1 MGKIPRLMGTSIKFP
16 DTSQALEDPN
26 GLLAAGGTLNKETL
40 LSAYQSGIFPWFEDD
55 SPILW
60 WSPNPRCI
68 IQPEGFAPSKS
79 LKRKARKGGFEI
91 RIDSCFEEVIDSCK
105 RVHRKKQRGTWI
117 TNEMRDAYIE
127 LHHSGFAHSIECCIN
142 NHLVAGLYGV
152 SLGNLFFGESM
163 FSKRNDA
170 SKCALVSLVRYAE
183 KNGIRLIDCQM
194 RTDHLIRM
202 GAQEIPRKIF
212 LQQLKKLVPRYT
224 QKRDCYEYNSRP
236 AVAS

>member
-1 MGKIPRLMGTSIKFP
+1 MGKIPTLTGTSIKFP
-16 DTSQALEDPN
+16 ETSQALDDPN
-26 GLLAAGGTLNKETL
+26 GLLAAGGTLSKETL
-40 LSAYQSGIFPWFEDD
+40 LSAYQSGIFPWFEDN

-68 IQPEGFAPSKS
+68 LQPEGFAPSKS

-127 LHHSGFAHSIECCIN
+127 LHHSGFAHSIECFTN
-142 NHLVAGLYGV
+142 SHLVAGLYGV

-163 FSKRNDA
+163 FSVEPAA
-170 SKCALVSLVRYAE
+170 SKALFAGLVPRLWAAGYQ
-183 KNGIRLIDCQM
+183 LIDCQIY
-194 RTDHLIRM
+194 TEHLARF
-202 GAQEIPRKIF
+202 GGLEIERDTF
-212 LQQLKKLVPRYT
+212 LSELKTALAEKP
-224 QKRDCYEYNSRP
+224 KAIWP
-236 AVAS
+236 ASVS

>member
-1 MGKIPRLMGTSIKFP
+1 MGTSIKFP
-16 DTSQALEDPN
+16 ETSQALEDPN
-26 GLLAAGGTLNKETL
+26 GLLAAGGTLSKETL
-40 LSAYQSGIFPWFEDD
+40 LSAYQSGIFPWFEDN

-127 LHHSGFAHSIECCIN
+127 LHHSGFAHSIECFTN
-142 NHLVAGLYGV
+142 SHLVAGLYGV

-163 FSKRNDA
+163 FQRATDCSKL
-170 SKCALVSLVRYAE
+170 ALVGLVQIMKE
-183 KNGIRLIDCQM
+183 NKSKMIDCQVSNP
-194 RTDHLIRM
+194 HLLSL
-202 GAQEIPRKIF
+202 GATEVTREKF
-212 LQQLKKLVPRYT
+212 LDLLSKGLLEKPIDWKKHSGKLKL
-224 QKRDCYEYNSRP
+224 EL
-236 AVAS
+236 

>member
-1 MGKIPRLMGTSIKFP
+1 MGKIPTLMGTPIKFP
-16 DTSQALEDPN
+16 ETSQALEDPN
-26 GLLAAGGTLNKETL
+26 GLLAAGGTLDKETL
-40 LSAYQSGIFPWFEDD
+40 LSAYQRGIFPWFEDN

-68 IQPEGFAPSKS
+68 LQPEGFAPSKS

-127 LHHSGFAHSIECCIN
+127 LHHSGFAHSIECFTN
-142 NHLVAGLYGV
+142 SHLVAGLYGV

-163 FSKRNDA
+163 FQRATDCSKL
-170 SKCALVSLVRYAE
+170 ALVGLVQIMKE
-183 KNGIRLIDCQM
+183 NKSKMIDCQVSNP
-194 RTDHLIRM
+194 HLLSL
-202 GAQEIPRKIF
+202 GATEVTREKF
-212 LQQLKKLVPRYT
+212 LDLLNKGLLEKPIDWKKQSGKLKL
-224 QKRDCYEYNSRP
+224 EL
-236 AVAS
+236 

>member
-1 MGKIPRLMGTSIKFP
+1 MGTSIKFP
-16 DTSQALEDPN
+16 ETSQALEDPN
-26 GLLAAGGTLNKETL
+26 GLLAAGGTLDKETL
-40 LSAYQSGIFPWFEDD
+40 LSAYQSGIFPWFEDN

-68 IQPEGFAPSKS
+68 LQPEGFAPSKS

-117 TNEMRDAYIE
+117 TNEMRDAYVE
-127 LHHSGFAHSIECCIN
+127 LHHSGFAHSIECFTN

-163 FSKRNDA
+163 FQRETDCSKL
-170 SKCALVSLVRYAE
+170 ALVGLVQIMKENKSKMIDTAYIKRQ
-183 KNGIRLIDCQM
+183 IRCPK
-194 RTDHLIRM
+194 RKK
-202 GAQEIPRKIF
+202 IPV
-212 LQQLKKLVPRYT
+212 L
-224 QKRDCYEYNSRP
+224 S
-236 AVAS
+236 

>member
-1 MGKIPRLMGTSIKFP
+1 MGTSIKFP
-16 DTSQALEDPN
+16 ETSQALEDPN
-26 GLLAAGGTLNKETL
+26 GLLAAGGTLSKETL
-40 LSAYQSGIFPWFEDD
+40 LSAYQSGIFPWFEEN

-68 IQPEGFAPSKS
+68 LQPEGFAPSKS

-127 LHHSGFAHSIECCIN
+127 LHHSGFAHSIECFTN

-163 FSKRNDA
+163 FQRATDCSKL
-170 SKCALVSLVRYAE
+170 ALVGLVQIMKE
-183 KNGIRLIDCQM
+183 NKSKMIDCQVSNP
-194 RTDHLIRM
+194 HLLSL
-202 GAQEIPRKIF
+202 GATEVTREKF
-212 LQQLKKLVPRYT
+212 LDLLSKGLLEKPIDWKKQSGKLKL
-224 QKRDCYEYNSRP
+224 EL
-236 AVAS
+236 

>member
-1 MGKIPRLMGTSIKFP
+1 MGKIPVLMGASIKFP
-16 DTSQALEDPN
+16 ETSQALEDPN
-26 GLLAAGGTLNKETL
+26 GLLAAGGTLDKETL
-40 LSAYQSGIFPWFEDD
+40 LNAYQSGIFPWFEDN

-68 IQPEGFAPSKS
+68 LQPEGFAPSKS

-91 RIDSCFEEVIDSCK
+91 RINSCFEEVIDSCK

-127 LHHSGFAHSIECCIN
+127 LHHSGFAHSIECFTN

-163 FSKRNDA
+163 FQRETDCSKL
-170 SKCALVSLVRYAE
+170 ALVGLVQIMKE
-183 KNGIRLIDCQM
+183 NKSKMIDCQVSNP
-194 RTDHLIRM
+194 HLLSL
-202 GAQEIPRKIF
+202 GATEVTREKFLDLLRKGLLEKPIDWKK
-212 LQQLKKLVPRYT
+212 QSGKLKL
-224 QKRDCYEYNSRP
+224 EL
-236 AVAS
+236 

>member
-1 MGKIPRLMGTSIKFP
+1 MGTSIKFP
-16 DTSQALEDPN
+16 ETSQALEDPN
-26 GLLAAGGTLNKETL
+26 GLLAAGGTLSKETL
-40 LSAYQSGIFPWFEDD
+40 LSAYQSGIFPWFEDN

-79 LKRKARKGGFEI
+79 LKRKVRKGGFEI

-127 LHHSGFAHSIECCIN
+127 LHHSGFAHSIECFTN

-163 FSKRNDA
+163 FQRATDCSKLTLVGLMQIMKENK
-170 SKCALVSLVRYAE
+170 SKMV
-183 KNGIRLIDCQM
+183 DCQVSNP
-194 RTDHLIRM
+194 HLLSL
-202 GAQEIPRKIF
+202 GATEVTREKF
-212 LQQLKKLVPRYT
+212 LDLLSKGLLEKPIDWKKHSGKLKL
-224 QKRDCYEYNSRP
+224 EL
-236 AVAS
+236 

>member
-1 MGKIPRLMGTSIKFP
+1 MGKIPILMRTSITFP
-16 DTSQALEDPN
+16 ETSQALEDPN
-26 GLLAAGGTLNKETL
+26 GLLAAGGTLDKEML
-40 LSAYQSGIFPWFEDD
+40 LSAYQSGIFPWFEDN

-68 IQPEGFAPSKS
+68 LQPEGFAPSKS

-91 RIDSCFEEVIDSCK
+91 RIDSCFEEVIDNCK

-127 LHHSGFAHSIECCIN
+127 LHHSGFAHSIECFIS

-163 FSKRNDA
+163 FQRETDCSKL
-170 SKCALVSLVRYAE
+170 ALVGLVQIMKE
-183 KNGIRLIDCQM
+183 NKSKMIDCQVSNP
-194 RTDHLIRM
+194 HLLSL
-202 GAQEIPRKIF
+202 GATEVTREKF
-212 LQQLKKLVPRYT
+212 LDLLHKGLLEKPIDWKKQSGKL
-224 QKRDCYEYNSRP
+224 ELEL
-236 AVAS
+236 

>member
-1 MGKIPRLMGTSIKFP
+1 MGKIPTLMDTSIKFP
-16 DTSQALEDPN
+16 ETSQALEDPN
-26 GLLAAGGTLNKETL
+26 GLLAAGGTLDKETL
-40 LSAYQSGIFPWFEDD
+40 LSAYQSGIFPWFEDN

-68 IQPEGFAPSKS
+68 LQPEGFAPSKS

-91 RIDSCFEEVIDSCK
+91 RIDSCFEEVIDNCK

-127 LHHSGFAHSIECCIN
+127 LHHSGFAHSIECFTS

-163 FSKRNDA
+163 FQRETDCSKL
-170 SKCALVSLVRYAE
+170 ALVGLVQIMKE
-183 KNGIRLIDCQM
+183 NKSKMIDCQVSNP
-194 RTDHLIRM
+194 HLLSL
-202 GAQEIPRKIF
+202 GATEVTREKF
-212 LQQLKKLVPRYT
+212 LDLLHKGLLEKPIDWKKQSGKLKL
-224 QKRDCYEYNSRP
+224 EL
-236 AVAS
+236 

>member
-1 MGKIPRLMGTSIKFP
+1 MGTSIKFP
-16 DTSQALEDPN
+16 ETSQALEDPN
-26 GLLAAGGTLNKETL
+26 GLLAAGGTLDKETL
-40 LSAYQSGIFPWFEDD
+40 LSAYQSGIFPWFEDN

-68 IQPEGFAPSKS
+68 LQPEGFAPSKS

-127 LHHSGFAHSIECCIN
+127 LHHSGFAHSIECFTN

-163 FSKRNDA
+163 FQRETDCSKL
-170 SKCALVSLVRYAE
+170 ALVGLVQIMKE
-183 KNGIRLIDCQM
+183 NKSKMIDCQVSNP
-194 RTDHLIRM
+194 HLLSL
-202 GAQEIPRKIF
+202 GATEVTREKFLDLLRKGLSEKPIDWKK
-212 LQQLKKLVPRYT
+212 QSGKLKL
-224 QKRDCYEYNSRP
+224 EL
-236 AVAS
+236 

>member
-1 MGKIPRLMGTSIKFP
+1 MGTSIKFP
-16 DTSQALEDPN
+16 ETSQALEDPN
-26 GLLAAGGTLNKETL
+26 GLLAAGGTLSKETL
-40 LSAYQSGIFPWFEDD
+40 LSAYQSGIFPWFEEN

-68 IQPEGFAPSKS
+68 LQPEGFAPSKS

-117 TNEMRDAYIE
+117 TSEMRDAYIE
-127 LHHSGFAHSIECCIN
+127 LHHSGFAHSIECFTN

-163 FSKRNDA
+163 FQRATDCSKL
-170 SKCALVSLVRYAE
+170 ALVGLVQIMKE
-183 KNGIRLIDCQM
+183 NKSKMIDCQVSNP
-194 RTDHLIRM
+194 HLLSL
-202 GAQEIPRKIF
+202 GATEVTREKF
-212 LQQLKKLVPRYT
+212 LDLLSKGLLEKPIDWKKQSGKLKL
-224 QKRDCYEYNSRP
+224 EL
-236 AVAS
+236 

>member
-1 MGKIPRLMGTSIKFP
+1 MGTSIKFP
-16 DTSQALEDPN
+16 ETSQALEDPN
-26 GLLAAGGTLNKETL
+26 GLLAAGGTLSKETL
-40 LSAYQSGIFPWFEDD
+40 LSAYQSGIFPWFEDN

-79 LKRKARKGGFEI
+79 LKRKVRKGGFEI

-127 LHHSGFAHSIECCIN
+127 LHHSGFAHSIECFTN

-163 FSKRNDA
+163 FQRATDCSKL
-170 SKCALVSLVRYAE
+170 ALVGLVQIMKE
-183 KNGIRLIDCQM
+183 NKSKMIDCQVSNP
-194 RTDHLIRM
+194 HLLSL
-202 GAQEIPRKIF
+202 GATEVTREKFLDLLRKGLVEKPIDWKK
-212 LQQLKKLVPRYT
+212 QSGKLKL
-224 QKRDCYEYNSRP
+224 EL
-236 AVAS
+236 